1 MNALDRLEAA
11 LAENGCD
18 PKRRGGHL
26 DARCPAHDDRIASL
40 TADQKPGLVVARC
53 HAGSGCAIED
63 IVAALG
69 MTTRDLFDEPIEKR
83 PERRIAA
90 TYQYTDEVGTVLYEV
105 VRHEPKDFRQR
116 RPDGHGGWTWKL
128 GDVRRVPYHLPELI
142 AGIKAGLWVVIAEG
156 EKDVERLIREGF
168 QDSLHR
174 PGVHAN
180 DLGAST
186 TV

>member
-1 MNALDRLEAA
+1 
-11 LAENGCD
+11 
-18 PKRRGGHL
+18 
-26 DARCPAHDDRIASL
+26 
-40 TADQKPGLVVARC
+40 VARC

-116 RPDGHGGWTWKL
+116 RPDGHGGWDL
-128 GDVRRVPYHLPELI
+128 EARRRPTCPVPPARLI

-156 EKDVERLIREGF
+156 EKGR
-168 QDSLHR
+168 
-174 PGVHAN
+174 
-180 DLGAST
+180 
-186 TV
+186 